1 MSTGGAE
8 IVAAMEMTADSAAA
22 AATGNLGGGGGLFL
36 TLLGLRTGAK
46 TRAADH
52 PSSDANDSIRCQG
65 KHAFKRR
72 YTG

>member
-1 MSTGGAE
+1 M
-8 IVAAMEMTADSAAA
+8 AAMEMTADSAAA
-22 AATGNLGGGGGLFL
+22 TGNLGGGGSLFL

-52 PSSDANDSIRCQG
+52 PSSDVNDSIRCQG